1 MSHQN
6 PYTISPI
13 AAAVSAALVTPA
25 ATLAQEE
32 GASDAIENI
41 IVTASKRAQ
50 NIQDIPTSVQAIP
63 EAMLKDMGAL
73 STEDYARFIP
83 SMVWRKT
90 SGGGGQPDH
99 LPRCQH
105 RRWRFHCHGERVDL
119 PRRYSPT
126 RVPFLG

>member
-25 ATLAQEE
+25 AVLAQEE
-32 GASDAIENI
+32 GSSSVIEEI
-41 IVTASKRAQ
+41 LVTSRKYEENA
-50 NIQDIPTSVQAIP
+50 QDIPASIQAIP
-63 EAMLKDMGAL
+63 ESMLKDMGAL

-90 SGGGGQPDH
+90 SGGGQQPNH
-99 LPRCQH
+99 LPRC
-105 RRWRFHCHGERVDL
+105 
-119 PRRYSPT
+119 
-126 RVPFLG
+126 